1 MLLCGP
7 SCCLQVTV
15 EPPCGQ
21 SCRDAAAGAWPCPGM
36 AVCWGPPWAWPWPA
50 RRCAAGC
57 AWSPRWPEWMQAA
70 EDTRRTLARSRP
82 RLRGKRGLAGTGRA
96 QPVGV
101 PLADC
106 GSAWAAGASWQEPRG
121 PECFQDAGTSWCLSK
136 LVGAVKF
143 LYANN
148 GLCMLNVLKN
158 IWTVSKKMV

>member
-36 AVCWGPPWAWPWPA
+36 AVCWGPPRAWPWPA
-50 RRCAAGC
+50 LRCGVCVEPTLAGVDAGGRGHASNARSEPPSSAAG
-57 AWSPRWPEWMQAA
+57 E
-70 EDTRRTLARSRP
+70 
-82 RLRGKRGLAGTGRA
+82 RGLAGTGRA
-96 QPVGV
+96 RPAGV

>member
-1 MLLCGP
+1 MARAAVTQPPGRGP
-7 SCCLQVTV
+7 VPGWRC
-15 EPPCGQ
+15 
-21 SCRDAAAGAWPCPGM
+21 AGARRGPGP
-36 AVCWGPPWAWPWPA
+36 G

-57 AWSPRWPEWMQAA
+57 VWSPRWPEWMQAA
-70 EDTRRTLARSRP
+70 EDTRRTLARSHP
-82 RLRGKRGLAGTGRA
+82 RLRGERGLAGTGRA
-96 QPVGV
+96 RPAGA
-101 PLADC
+101 PLTDC